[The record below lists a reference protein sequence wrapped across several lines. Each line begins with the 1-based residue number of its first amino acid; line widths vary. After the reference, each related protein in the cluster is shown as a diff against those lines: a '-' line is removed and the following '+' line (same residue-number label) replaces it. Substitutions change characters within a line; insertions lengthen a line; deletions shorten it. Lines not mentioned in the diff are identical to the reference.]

1 MLKKYSNTRTLK
13 DNIRL
18 GVLTA
23 VVAGMVNVLSCLMF
37 FSFTSNVTGY
47 FALIMAEL
55 SKGNLYQFTII
66 TLWIS
71 AFFFGSFLS
80 NFIVIHFNKK
90 NAYLAHATPIM
101 LELLCLLFVGFYGN
115 LYYTETLKETEILI
129 LMLLFA
135 MGLQNGLTAS
145 ISNFAVKTT
154 HLTGATTDLAIL
166 LSMST
171 HKEYRHNPE
180 IKNRAKLLSSIFLSY
195 LIGALIAS
203 LSYAVVEFKVFYVVS
218 VFLFVVI
225 VYDLY
230 RIRSVKLILRHRRKR
245 INAKKHR
252 AVIKNEPIHSEL
264 YKKTS

>member
-1 MLKKYSNTRTLK
+1 MLKKYSNSRTLK

-18 GVLTA
+18 GMLTA
-23 VVAGMVNVLSCLMF
+23 IVAGMVNVLSCLMF

-47 FALIMAEL
+47 FALIMSEL
-55 SKGNLYQFTII
+55 SKGNIYQFAII
-66 TLWIS
+66 TLWIF

-80 NFIVIHFNKK
+80 NYIVIHFNKK
-90 NAYLAHATPIM
+90 NAYLAHATPII

-129 LMLLFA
+129 LILLFA

-171 HKEYRHNPE
+171 HKDYKHNIE
-180 IKNRAKLLSSIFLSY
+180 IRNKTKLLLSIFLSY
-195 LIGALIAS
+195 VIGALIAS
-203 LSYAVVEFKVFYVVS
+203 LAYSVVKFKVFYVVS
-218 VFLFVVI
+218 LFLFVVI
-225 VYDLY
+225 AYDLY
-230 RIRSVKLILRHRRKR
+230 KIRSVKLMVKERKKR
-245 INAKKHR
+245 INSRVLKKKSIPTPPCS
-252 AVIKNEPIHSEL
+252 V
-264 YKKTS
+264 